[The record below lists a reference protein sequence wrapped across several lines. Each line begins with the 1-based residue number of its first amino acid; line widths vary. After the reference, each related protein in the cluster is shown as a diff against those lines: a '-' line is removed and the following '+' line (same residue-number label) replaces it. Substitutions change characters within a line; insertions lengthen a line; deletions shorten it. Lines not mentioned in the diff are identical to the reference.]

1 MVRVEIRRR
10 PDGTI
15 AGFRMT
21 GHAEY
26 AEAGKDIVCAGVSAV
41 AIGTVNAATALL
53 GVRLVD
59 GTPERGTL
67 EASVPQGMEGRR
79 GEDLQ
84 LLLEAMVNMV
94 RDIESAYGTYIRVTE
109 KMIN

>member
-1 MVRVEIRRR
+1 MVRVEIRRK

-15 AGFRMT
+15 TGFRMT
-21 GHAEY
+21 GHAEF

-41 AIGTVNAATALL
+41 AIGTVNAAEALL
-53 GVRLVD
+53 GIRLVN

-67 EASVPQGMEGRR
+67 VASVPDGTEGRR

-84 LLLEAMVNMV
+84 LMLESMVHMV
-94 RDIESAYGTYIRVTE
+94 KDIEANYGAYVRVTE
-109 KMIN
+109 KTIK

>member
-1 MVRVEIRRR
+1 MVRVEIRRK

-41 AIGTVNAATALL
+41 AIGTVNAVASLL
-53 GVRLVD
+53 DVRLVD
-59 GTPERGTL
+59 GTPEKGTL
-67 EASVPQGMEGRR
+67 EATVPPGLEGRR

-84 LLLEAMVNMV
+84 LMLESMVHMV
-94 RDIESAYGTYIRVTE
+94 RDIESAYGAYIRVTE
-109 KMIN
+109 KKIN